1 MLIANLI
8 HTDPDILGGTAVFY
22 GTRVPIQTLFW
33 HLEKNISIDEF
44 LDDFPSVSK
53 QQVLA
58 VLHLVA
64 QSFNNQKIINLYE
77 TAVG

>member
-44 LDDFPSVSK
+44 P
-53 QQVLA
+53 
-58 VLHLVA
+58 
-64 QSFNNQKIINLYE
+64 IGI
-77 TAVG
+77 